1 MRQSPHFN
9 NTLKE
14 LLIDMMVEMPDEE
27 FNSYVNPDDFLNWFV
42 ERRGEDALAR
52 MLIDSSPRYRRLHA
66 LAISLYISGL
76 PEGTDE
82 RLREMVEIASGK
94 IIL

>member
-1 MRQSPHFN
+1 MRQSPHFDT
-9 NTLKE
+9 TLKE
-14 LLIDMMVEMPDEE
+14 LLIDMLVEMPDEE
-27 FNSYVNPDDFLNWFV
+27 FNSYVNQDDYLHWIV
-42 ERRGEDALAR
+42 DRHGEDALAKL
-52 MLIDSSPRYRRLHA
+52 LIECSPRYRRLHA